1 MATHKVWRAEVSL
14 FWRTF
19 TLVAALLVG
28 SVWVWIETLHELE
41 FEPRAIHNAR
51 QVASIINLSRAAV
64 LHTDAIN
71 RVSLFKLMRD
81 QEHVTIQPREPTD
94 RFEPLGD
101 HDIDRHVTHEIRA
114 KLGPET
120 VVAQSVNDVKGLW
133 VGFRID
139 KDDYWVRTERTL
151 MDDPK
156 PQTWMIWLLSAAAMS
171 VAAAAWIAGLINKPL
186 KDLSAAA
193 GHVREGDFQAS
204 QLDERVSTREIR
216 AVNAGFN
223 RMTRRLALIEQERA
237 LMLAGI
243 SHDLRTPLARLR
255 LELEL
260 SVPDEQTRQHMANDI
275 DQIDAIIG
283 KFLDYARSGE
293 MHLTPVSLN
302 DCLNACVAP
311 LSKQHDLVLKIAL
324 PSDLRVMADRVE
336 LQRIITN
343 LLENAL
349 RYGRSAAT
357 GVAEVD
363 ISARVQDK
371 KVLLRLRDHGPGVP
385 EDQLAQLTTPFFRG
399 ETART
404 AAHSTGLG
412 LAIVE
417 RTLARMGASLRLS
430 NARSGGFCVNILL
443 NRAMG

>member
-1 MATHKVWRAEVSL
+1 MLNSKRAGLSL

-19 TLVAALLVG
+19 MLVAALLAG
-28 SVWVWIETLHELE
+28 SVWAWTETLHELE

-51 QVASIINLSRAAV
+51 QIASMVNLSRAAV

-71 RVSLFKLMRD
+71 RVSLFKVMRD
-81 QEHVTIQPREPTD
+81 QEHVTIQPREPGD
-94 RFEPLGD
+94 RFEPID
-101 HDIDRHVTHEIRA
+101 ADDISQHIAEEIRA

-120 VVAQSVNDVKGLW
+120 LVAKRVNRVDGLW

-139 KDDYWVRTERTL
+139 KDDYWVRTEREL
-151 MDDPK
+151 MDQPSHK
-156 PQTWMIWLLSAAAMS
+156 TWLIWLLTSAALS
-171 VAAAAWIAGLINKPL
+171 LTGAAWIASLINKPL

-193 GHVREGDFQAS
+193 GRVREGDFQAS
-204 QLDERVSTREIR
+204 RLDEAVSTKEIR
-216 AVNAGFN
+216 AVNVGFN
-223 RMTRRLALIEQERA
+223 RMTRRLASVEQDRA

-260 SVPDEQTRQHMANDI
+260 SVADEEARQHMASDV

-293 MHLTPVSLN
+293 MALQPVSLN
-302 DCLNACVAP
+302 DTVQACLAP
-311 LSKQHDLVLKIAL
+311 LRKREDVAFKVAM
-324 PSDLRVMADRVE
+324 PEGLRVMADAVE
-336 LQRIITN
+336 LQRVISN

-349 RYGRSAAT
+349 RYGKSADS
-357 GVAEVD
+357 GVAEID
-363 ISARVQDK
+363 ISARPQGDG
-371 KVLLRLRDHGPGVP
+371 VLLRLRDHGLGVP
-385 EDQLAQLTTPFFRG
+385 EDHLGQLTTPFFRG
-399 ETART
+399 EAART
-404 AAHSTGLG
+404 ATQSTGLG

-430 NARSGGFCVNILL
+430 NAKSGGLCINMLL
-443 NRAMG
+443 RGVTA